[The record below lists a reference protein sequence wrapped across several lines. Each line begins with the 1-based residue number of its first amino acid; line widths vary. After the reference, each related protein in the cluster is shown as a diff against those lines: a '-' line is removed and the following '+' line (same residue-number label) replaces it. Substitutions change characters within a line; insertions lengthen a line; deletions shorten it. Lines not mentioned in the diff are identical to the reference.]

1 MTYLSATD
9 KRTIAL
15 LALLVAAPL
24 LLVGCGE
31 TFLEPEPKSFFA
43 PENTFTKK
51 AGLQGTLNNLN
62 VTLAREYYGSTPE
75 LATEY
80 MYTDLAVPSESR
92 SSRQPYDVEQEIIPT
107 NVSQTHFHVGDYWE
121 RAYNGITYANI
132 IISNINR
139 VTDWTSEEERNQMLA
154 AGYFHQAYW
163 YYRLVHQFGDV
174 PVYLTQIEQPRTD
187 FVSYRREAILKQIR
201 DHLEYAVQW
210 LRLPG
215 DARAG
220 EVNRAAG
227 YHLLTKVYLS
237 LRQFEEAESAA
248 TTVISSP
255 YSLMRD
261 RFGSGRFADDPDFN
275 VMWDLFEKENISAG
289 ANTEGILMTQDQFN
303 VEGSPGPTER
313 IRVFVPLFF
322 FMNGLTVDENTSFT
336 DSLGR
341 GVGFL
346 RPTPYYERKVWD
358 DKEDDYRYDETNW
371 FSRDDFYFNDKE
383 WLEDNGFGDLY
394 RKPVTEERAQQVG
407 YRGNFDSTR
416 TWFAFPYNKYH
427 VPDETD
433 ETTIRGGHTDWYV
446 FRLAGTYLLRAEARY
461 WQGDMSGAASDVN
474 EVRERSNADPI
485 GSGEVTIDYIFD
497 ERARE
502 LFLEEPRN
510 TELTRVSYIL
520 AQLGRDGY
528 SLENMAQN
536 NWWYDRT
543 IEHNK
548 YFRENLQIRGFATNT
563 YNLVPSR
570 VYWPVPQ
577 DEIDSNVDGTI
588 NQWRGYQGSEDNVEP
603 KGYEQ
608 IQQLPGANAHEELE
622 SIN

>member
-1 MTYLSATD
+1 MTYLSAIH
-9 KRTIAL
+9 KRTIAP

-43 PENTFTKK
+43 PENTFTQK
-51 AGLQGTLNNLN
+51 AGLQGVLNNLN
-62 VTLAREYYGSTPE
+62 VTLAREYYGASPE
-75 LATEY
+75 LMTEY

-92 SSRQPYDVEQEIIPT
+92 STVQPYDVAQEIIPT
-107 NVSQTHFHVGDYWE
+107 NVSQDNYHVGDYWE

-132 IISNINR
+132 IVSNIDQ
-139 VTDWTSEEERNQMLA
+139 VTDWSSETERNQILA

-174 PVYLTQIEQPRTD
+174 PVYLNQIEQPRTD
-187 FVSYRREAILKQIR
+187 FNSYSREAILKQIR

-210 LRLPG
+210 LPR
-215 DARAG
+215 DVRAG

-248 TTVISSP
+248 TQVISNSK
-255 YSLMRD
+255 YSLMRN

-303 VEGSPGPTER
+303 VQGSPGPTGR
-313 IRVFVPLFF
+313 IRALVPLFF
-322 FMNGLTVDENTSFT
+322 FMNGLSVDANTSFT

-341 GVGFL
+341 GVAFM
-346 RPTPYYERKVWD
+346 RPTPFYEYKIWD
-358 DKEDDYRYDETNW
+358 DEEDDYRYDETNW

-383 WLEDNGFGDLY
+383 WLESNGFGDLY
-394 RKPVTEERAQQVG
+394 RKPLTEERVQQVG
-407 YRGNFDSTR
+407 YQGNFDSTR

-427 VPDETD
+427 VPDETQE
-433 ETTIRGGHTDWYV
+433 ETIEGGHSDWYV

-461 WQGDMSGAASDVN
+461 WQGDLSGAASDIN

-485 GSGEVTIDYIFD
+485 GSGDVTIDYIFD

-502 LFLEEPRN
+502 LFWEEPRN

-520 AQLGRDGY
+520 AQLGREGY
-528 SLENMAQN
+528 SLENMDQN

-543 IEHNK
+543 IENNK

-577 DEIDSNVDGTI
+577 DEIDSNVEGTI
-588 NQWRGYQGSEDNVEP
+588 NQWRGYQGSGNNIEP
-603 KGYEQ
+603 RGYDQ
-608 IQQLPGANAHEELE
+608 IQQLPGANVHEGLGA
-622 SIN
+622 IN

>member
-248 TTVISSP
+248 TTVINSP

-341 GVGFL
+341 GVAFL
-346 RPTPYYERKVWD
+346 RPTPYYEHKVWD

-371 FSRDDFYFNDKE
+371 FSKDDFYFNDKD

-461 WQGDMSGAASDVN
+461 WQEKMSGAASDVN

-588 NQWRGYQGSEDNVEP
+588 NQWRGYQGSEDNIEP

>member
-1 MTYLSATD
+1 MTYLSAID

-15 LALLVAAPL
+15 LAPLVAAPL

-107 NVSQTHFHVGDYWE
+107 NASQAHFHVGDYWE

-341 GVGFL
+341 GVAFL
-346 RPTPYYERKVWD
+346 RPTPYYEHKVWD

-371 FSRDDFYFNDKE
+371 FSKDDFYFNDKE

-588 NQWRGYQGSEDNVEP
+588 NQWRGYQGSEDNIEP

-608 IQQLPGANAHEELE
+608 IQQLPGANAHEELG